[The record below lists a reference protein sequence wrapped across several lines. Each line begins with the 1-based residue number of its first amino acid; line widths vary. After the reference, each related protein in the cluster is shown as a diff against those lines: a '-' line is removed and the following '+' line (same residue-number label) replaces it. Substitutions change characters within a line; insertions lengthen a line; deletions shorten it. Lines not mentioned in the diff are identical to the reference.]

1 MILYY
6 WRETGKFM
14 VNYIIMHEI
23 EVSVSVVVFWVG
35 HLLPLS

>member
-14 VNYIIMHEI
+14 VNYIIMRET
-23 EVSVSVVVFWVG
+23 EVSVNVMVFWIG